1 MKKYLA
7 ELVGTFI
14 LVLFGC
20 GTAVI
25 AGDKVGI
32 LGIAFAFGLALIGA
46 AYGIG
51 PISGCHINPAV
62 SLGVWVAGRMTVK
75 EMIGYW
81 VGQFVG
87 AILAAWVLLVIAVGA
102 AGYSIAVNGLGQDGW
117 GPGYQGEYNIESA
130 MVFEFVATLIFVVVI
145 LGSTQKSAPAGFAGL
160 AIGITLV
167 AIHIFGIH
175 ITGVSVNPARS
186 LGPALL
192 AGGQALP
199 RYGCSW
205 SFPAWAALWRACCSA
220 PSCWRRNRYTDGK
233 RIGERLDAAAPRSD
247 CRRLNERGA
256 APDRSGRAPVR
267 VETRQTVAFKAQAHI
282 IRGPVSF
289 FVAQDGTQAAQR
301 FRRRAVSQM
310 LGSASSA
317 PRQKVFSHPVMPPR
331 QAAWA
336 GGREDMR
343 ATGSRAA
350 QAAGVSLRGGI
361 VVAAIARA
369 AWP

>member
-20 GTAVI
+20 GTAVV

-32 LGIAFAFGLALIGA
+32 LGIAFAFGLALVGA

-62 SLGVWVAGRMTVK
+62 SLGVYVAGRMNWK
-75 EMIGYW
+75 DMAGYW

-87 AILAAWVLLVIAVGA
+87 ATLAAWVLSVIIGGVGGGYNIAV
-102 AGYSIAVNGLGQDGW
+102 SGLGQDGW
-117 GPGYQGEYNIESA
+117 GPGYQGEYSMASA
-130 MVFEFVATLIFVVVI
+130 MVFEFVATLIFVIVI

-192 AGGQALP
+192 VGGKALAQV
-199 RYGCSW
+199 W
-205 SFPAWAALWRACCSA
+205 LFLLV
-220 PSCWRRNRYTDGK
+220 PS
-233 RIGERLDAAAPRSD
+233 
-247 CRRLNERGA
+247 
-256 APDRSGRAPVR
+256 
-267 VETRQTVAFKAQAHI
+267 
-282 IRGPVSF
+282 
-289 FVAQDGTQAAQR
+289 
-301 FRRRAVSQM
+301 
-310 LGSASSA
+310 LGG
-317 PRQKVFSHPVMPPR
+317 V
-331 QAAWA
+331 
-336 GGREDMR
+336 
-343 ATGSRAA
+343 
-350 QAAGVSLRGGI
+350 AAGLLFRSKALE
-361 VVAAIARA
+361 AD
-369 AWP
+369 